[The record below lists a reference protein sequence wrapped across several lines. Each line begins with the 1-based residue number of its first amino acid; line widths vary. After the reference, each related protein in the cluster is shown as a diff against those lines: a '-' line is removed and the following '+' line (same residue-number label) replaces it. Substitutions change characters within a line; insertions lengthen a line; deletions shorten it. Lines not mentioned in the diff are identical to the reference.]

1 MMRGANMSIVR
12 CEVVEGFTTGSAGER
27 AFGNAFIVRFMVTI
41 EVRLL
46 GEALVAARTLEGL
59 LTSVN

>member
-1 MMRGANMSIVR
+1 MRGANMSIVR
-12 CEVVEGFTTGSAGER
+12 CEVVEGFAAGVTGER
-27 AFGNAFIVRFMVTI
+27 AFGGALVVGFQVAI

-46 GEALVAARTLEGL
+46 GEALVAARTLVGF